1 MMDERYRFKIFGI
14 NDGRFLVLHST
25 ALVFIGLSVL
35 CAGLVIA
42 TSIKNKK
49 NVNFFV
55 GWSKCER
62 FAIYMAVCDIL
73 LHVVHCTDHI
83 HMLIVHGHVHP
94 INLCEF
100 YGFVLYEF
108 TVAQSSLVFII
119 ATNAFLLIKLKWKL
133 NYGVRDWRIISV
145 ALGLPFIICVFLVSY
160 KQLGP
165 TGTYCGIVGER
176 VVTFVSTLPVL
187 LVLIVNTVLYILTWK
202 QIKIEGKRVKASL
215 RNRKSSS
222 QRSARA
228 AKNMSLFVAAYFIQW
243 WALPLHG
250 VWQLVDNTPFEVL
263 ELLAIFTNM
272 GGVLNGGVFLI
283 IKKSR
288 VSKVSSISQEKD
300 GSTSPTSDQTQCSK
314 HNPIANDVLHVV

>member
-1 MMDERYRFKIFGI
+1 MDERYKFKIFGI
-14 NDGRFLVLHST
+14 HDGRFLVLHST

-42 TSIKNKK
+42 TSIRNKR
-49 NVNFFV
+49 NVNFFF

-62 FAIYMAVCDIL
+62 FAIYMAVCDIM
-73 LHVVHCTDHI
+73 LHLVHCTDHI

-108 TVAQSSLVFII
+108 TIAQTSLVFII
-119 ATNAFLLIKLKWKL
+119 ATNAFLLIKFKCNL
-133 NYGVRDWRIISV
+133 NYGARDWRIISV
-145 ALGLPFIICVFLVSY
+145 ALGVPFIICVFLASY

-165 TGTYCGIVGER
+165 TGTYCGIVGEK
-176 VVTFVSTLPVL
+176 VVTFISTLPVL
-187 LVLIVNTVLYILTWK
+187 LVLIFSTMLYILTWK
-202 QIKIEGKRVKASL
+202 HIKIEGKKVTASL
-215 RNRKSSS
+215 RNHKSSS

-272 GGVLNGGVFLI
+272 GGILNGGVYLI

-288 VSKVSSISQEKD
+288 IAKVKCISHEKD
-300 GSTSPTSDQTQCSK
+300 GSVNNTSPTSNQTQCS
-314 HNPIANDVLHVV
+314 